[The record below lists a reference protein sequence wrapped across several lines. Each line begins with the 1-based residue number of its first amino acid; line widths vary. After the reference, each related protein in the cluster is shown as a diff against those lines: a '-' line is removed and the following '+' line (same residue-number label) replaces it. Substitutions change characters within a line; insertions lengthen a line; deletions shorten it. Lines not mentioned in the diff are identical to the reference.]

1 MLRADPERR
10 LPARSARETWFDH
23 GLLALALTLLLS
35 GFSTIVE
42 GSDWWV
48 TTMLVALLTGVTCA
62 VLRGLGFRIV
72 APFVV
77 LVEILALTWIF
88 VPETLLS
95 IIPTP
100 QTFTALG
107 DLVSAARQIIVE
119 EQAPVGAAK
128 PIVLVVASSFGLIVI
143 VADALLQTRRAA
155 PLMGVLLLAVFATPA
170 LISGDTPPV
179 WLFVA
184 VAGLWLVL
192 LRSRTSAPGLSARRG
207 SGPAA
212 VLGSAALAAAVLFP
226 VISPDVSAVATS
238 WGKPP
243 SAVFGRGINPML
255 ELGQN
260 LRRNGTAQ
268 ALTYTTTLGE
278 AQYLKVATLR
288 DFTGRTWR
296 PTDTVFNDQFEG
308 DAAIYGDIPV
318 ERGTTTITIKQL
330 RSSLL
335 PVPYPALG
343 TVSGLDGAWRFQR
356 VGMTLTSRDS
366 DSRGQ
371 TYSVPS
377 LDVQPTAE
385 QMRSLRTI
393 VGPALETYVELPA
406 DMPPIIAQTARDVTA
421 GATNDYDRVTALQ
434 KFFRDGDFR
443 YSETAPVADDY
454 DGNGVDVIAKFLQE
468 KAGYC
473 VHFSSAMAVMARTLG
488 IPSRIAVGYAPGDA
502 TDVADGETTYE
513 NTSDDLHAWT
523 EIYFQGV
530 GWVRFDPTTS
540 IGDATVFAEPV
551 SDTPDVTPTPDAQQP
566 QPAPQQGADRLDDS
580 TAATPQQGE
589 TASRTALVTLA
600 GVLMVGAAPWLVR
613 SLRRRWRLGRG
624 RTDVEPLWRELEDVA
639 RDFRIPASAAD
650 TPRGFA
656 ARLAGRPGVD
666 AASLEAL
673 LRRVEQARFARD
685 AQPDGD
691 GVAELDAVVTSVR
704 AGATGRQR
712 LVAAIFPQS
721 LASRAPVVRVVPSG
735 PTAPAT

>member
-23 GLLALALTLLLS
+23 GLLALALVLLLS
-35 GFSTIVE
+35 GFSSIIE

-48 TTMLVALLTGVTCA
+48 TTLLVALLTGVTCA
-62 VLRGLGFRIV
+62 VLRGLGFRVV
-72 APFVV
+72 APFAVV
-77 LVEILALTWIF
+77 VELLALTWIF

-95 IIPTP
+95 VVPTP

-107 DLVSAARQIIVE
+107 DLISAARQIIVE
-119 EQAPVGAAK
+119 EQAPVGAAR

-155 PLMGVLLLAVFATPA
+155 PLVGVLLLAVFATPA
-170 LISGDTPPV
+170 LISGETPPV

-184 VAGLWLVL
+184 VAAVWLVL
-192 LRSRTSAPGLSARRG
+192 LRSRTAAPGPTTRRG

-212 VLGSAALAAAVLFP
+212 VLGSAALAVAVLFP
-226 VISPDVSAVATS
+226 VISPDVSAVAAS

-296 PTDTVFNDQFEG
+296 PTDTVGTDLFEG
-308 DAAIYGDIPV
+308 QVALNSNVPV
-318 ERGTTTITIKQL
+318 ERGTTTITIEQL

-371 TYSVPS
+371 TYSIDS
-377 LDVQPTAE
+377 LDLQPTAE
-385 QMRSLRTI
+385 QMRSLRTTI
-393 VGPALETYVELPA
+393 GPALESYLELPA
-406 DMPPIIAQTARDVTA
+406 DMPPVIAQTARAVTA
-421 GATNDYDRVTALQ
+421 GADNDYDRVVALQ

-443 YSETAPVADDY
+443 YSETAPVAEDY

-502 TDVADGETTYE
+502 TSLVDGETTYE

-530 GWVRFDPTTS
+530 GWIRFDPTTS
-540 IGDATVFAEPV
+540 IGDATAFAEPV
-551 SDTPDVTPTPDAQQP
+551 RDTPEVAPTPDTPLP

-580 TAATPQQGE
+580 AAATPQQGA
-589 TASRTALVTLA
+589 TASRTAFVTLA
-600 GVLMVGAAPWLVR
+600 GVLMIGAAPWLVR
-613 SLRRRWRLGRG
+613 ALRRRWRLGRG
-624 RTDVEPLWRELEDVA
+624 RAEVEPLWRELEDVA
-639 RDFRIPASAAD
+639 RDLRIPASASD

-656 ARLAGRPGVD
+656 ARLAGRAGVD
-666 AASLEAL
+666 TASLESL

-685 AQPDGD
+685 APPDGD
-691 GVAELDAVVTSVR
+691 GVADLEAVVRSLR
-704 AGATGRQR
+704 DGATSRQR
-712 LVAAIFPQS
+712 LLAALIPQS
-721 LASRAPVVRVVPSG
+721 LTGRAPVVRLVTPRE
-735 PTAPAT
+735 A